1 MLWRSDSSKTKLNLT
16 EIASRL
22 VGVQYDPLPV
32 IAQNHYVVFWN
43 RMAIGRK
50 ALDFDELDDAL
61 YQKHTLLEF
70 FGLRRVTSVVP
81 SAELPVY
88 IAAAQLPLSRGWTLK
103 AKREV
108 DSEDAHRLI
117 RRLKHEGRLTKSDLS
132 TDQERRVLY
141 RLFWLVPEV
150 VIVNRR
156 PGVFREAEY
165 AWGPDALPHVDFE
178 PKIDTDKAVCTL
190 LLKTVRAFG
199 VCTPRH
205 AAFWFGVRV
214 RDIKPYLERL
224 VEDDQLAVVRV
235 ADQRPV
241 FYATPEDLQWVT
253 RSDQPEGGGTELVHL
268 LTPLD
273 NLVRDR
279 RWLDRLF
286 DYSFKIEYFQ
296 VKGMRWHTSI
306 LVGDTF
312 IGFLDPKV
320 DRRRG
325 EFLVKEVVLRD
336 EVDASV
342 AEAVVN
348 RVKQL
353 AAAHRCQRVRF
364 EQTPSS
370 WRPVFE
376 DLSANREGSSF
387 VVELKH

>member
-1 MLWRSDSSKTKLNLT
+1 MT